1 MKSNIIKFSLC
12 SIVLLFISQSNVLT
26 AQEYD
31 LSGFELSIDQ
41 DYFADFLRD
50 STEVSDNHTISLR
63 LGFYGA
69 LANHPYLGVTF
80 VRQLADG
87 FLLDKILYNS
97 GFRETRRS
105 HSFHFTINGFSPAH
119 ISNQIPEFQEAVDNG
134 YAHIDDRPFSSFTGF
149 RATRRLEGNKLFVH
163 SAHQVDMAINS
174 SFTFGFASF
183 GFAKGIEN
191 LFGANRPDGN
201 LWSEDETLD
210 YPSGQVNF
218 APMPLFMYSLSA
230 EAVMWRPLKKVI
242 VQLRP
247 ELNLGYYTNIG
258 LGLDLGK
265 VMNVE
270 STVDNLGYTD
280 LHNPGVLVVNNEHL
294 SIALSAGV
302 TARAVLY
309 NAHLTGWFGWRDD
322 HYIPVSDVR
331 KFVLESYA
339 GIKLQLFKKIE
350 FNFSIN
356 NRSSEFIGAQS
367 RSNMWGTFGMKYLL
381 AEEGEGCYD

>member
-1 MKSNIIKFSLC
+1 M
-12 SIVLLFISQSNVLT
+12 

-50 STEVSDNHTISLR
+50 STELSDNHVISLR

-69 LANHPYLGVTF
+69 LANHPYLGVTY
-80 VRQLADG
+80 VRDLVDG
-87 FLLDKILYNS
+87 FILDRILYNS
-97 GFRETRRS
+97 GYRETRRS
-105 HSFHFTINGFSPAH
+105 HSFHFTVNGFTPGH
-119 ISNQIPEFQEAVDNG
+119 ISNEIPEFQQALDEG
-134 YAHIDDRPFSSFTGF
+134 YLLSEDRPFASFTGF

-163 SAHQVDMAINS
+163 SAKQLDMSINT

-183 GFAKGIEN
+183 GLAKSVEN
-191 LFGANRPDGN
+191 LFGAKRPDGN
-201 LWSEDETLD
+201 LWSKNDTLS
-210 YPSGQVNF
+210 YPTGQVNF
-218 APMPLFMYSLSA
+218 FPMPLFMYSVSA
-230 EAVMWRPLKKVI
+230 EAVVWRPIKKVI
-242 VQLRP
+242 FQLRP

-258 LGLDLGK
+258 IGFDIGK

-270 STVDNLGYTD
+270 STIDNLGYTD

-294 SIALSAGV
+294 SIAFSAGA

-322 HYIPVSDVR
+322 YYIEFSDVK
-331 KFVLESYA
+331 KFIWEAYA
-339 GIKLQLFKKIE
+339 GIKMQFFKKVE
-350 FNFSIN
+350 LNFSIN
-356 NRSSEFIGAQS
+356 QRSSEFSGAES
-367 RSNMWGTFGMKYLL
+367 RSNLWGTFGLKYLL